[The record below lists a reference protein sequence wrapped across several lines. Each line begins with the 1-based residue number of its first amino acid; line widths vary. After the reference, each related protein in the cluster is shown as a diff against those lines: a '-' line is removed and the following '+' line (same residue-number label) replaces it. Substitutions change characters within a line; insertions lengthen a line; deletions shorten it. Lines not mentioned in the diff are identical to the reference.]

1 MNHLLLLSMHRSR
14 NSSKIIKNCNGYSRI
29 KRSGPILLKG
39 NLDCEKIQIP
49 IVRRVSL
56 GWKITSP
63 RPSRSSRMKNVQWRS
78 SKRLSLRRSVGRLLE
93 KAKLA
98 TIQTA
103 LSKRQHSTRA
113 ITKTYSSMKKIRIGI
128 CRKSS

>member
-14 NSSKIIKNCNGYSRI
+14 NLSKIIKFCNGYSRI
-29 KRSGPILLKG
+29 KRSGQILLKG
-39 NLDCEKIQIP
+39 NLDCEKIQILT
-49 IVRRVSL
+49 VRRVSL

-63 RPSRSSRMKNVQWRS
+63 RPSSSSLMKNKQWLSFR
-78 SKRLSLRRSVGRLLE
+78 RLSLRRSVGRLLE

-98 TIQTA
+98 TILTA
-103 LSKRQHSTRA
+103 LSKRQHSTQV
-113 ITKTYSSMKKIRIGI
+113 ITKTYSSMKKIKIGI